1 MFHSN
6 LKWGGA
12 VEKRGSKRGEG
23 GGGVGGYKSRL
34 ATLIYLAGRS
44 SAETGHH
51 SNLAQSHN
59 PSKTFRHICN
69 FLSIFVCSGAL
80 FHSFEVSI
88 PNLELLISVF
98 EPLSE

>member
-12 VEKRGSKRGEG
+12 VEKRGSKKGEG
-23 GGGVGGYKSRL
+23 GERELVVINLGSRL
-34 ATLIYLAGRS
+34 SSISSVGRS

-69 FLSIFVCSGAL
+69 FLSIFVSSGAL

-88 PNLELLISVF
+88 PNLELLICV
-98 EPLSE
+98 SE

>member
-1 MFHSN
+1 MRR
-6 LKWGGA
+6 GGA
-12 VEKRGSKRGEG
+12 RGEREEG
-23 GGGVGGYKSRL
+23 ELVVINLGSRL
-34 ATLIYLAGRS
+34 SSISSVGRS

-59 PSKTFRHICN
+59 PSKSFRHICN
-69 FLSIFVCSGAL
+69 FLSIFVYSGAL

-88 PNLELLISVF
+88 PNLELLICVS